1 MSYEA
6 SSRSNQQAK
15 DQAKDQASEQAKDTA
30 KLSLDKA
37 HLGHKTGPP
46 KEHSKDP
53 YIDPST
59 EPAIEVKSVSKR
71 YQLFADPKDRLKQF
85 FMPRVHHVFPFLG
98 KAQYFQS
105 FWSIKEVSLLM
116 MPGEVMGVIGLNG
129 AGKSSLLQ
137 MICGVLR
144 STTGEVRVRGRVA
157 ALLELGAGFNPDFTG
172 RENISL
178 NATLLGLSSA
188 EIRQKTDEIIEFSGI
203 EAFIDQPVKTYSS
216 GMYVRLAFA
225 IATSVEPDI
234 LVIDEALS
242 VGDGAFARKSFD
254 RIMQLKAQGVTILF
268 CSHNIYQ
275 VEALCQKAIWLH
287 QGEVRAQGDVR
298 GVCMAYNEFLN
309 SSSEGQSPESAQF
322 NGTDGLASFAPK
334 ESNFVRF
341 EIEDSSKISL
351 EASSTD
357 ASFKKSNGL
366 ASSAKLLEVKVLA
379 GDSETKP
386 LMLLSDVSD
395 LEVLIR
401 FKSAL
406 DVPVPNVGVIITD
419 KTGRNISSCSNFY
432 DKISLNRDAQG
443 LTQVSLRFPKIALL
457 RGRYGLSVY
466 LLCEKAI
473 HIYDSANVT
482 EFEVGQPGLELGLV
496 SLKRHWLV

>member
-1 MSYEA
+1 MSYEEPQELKA
-6 SSRSNQQAK
+6 SNPPALGK
-15 DQAKDQASEQAKDTA
+15 AS
-30 KLSLDKA
+30 L
-37 HLGHKTGPP
+37 
-46 KEHSKDP
+46 EHAIKPVKQDALEAD
-53 YIDPST
+53 IEHDI
-59 EPAIEVKSVSKR
+59 EPAIEVKNVSKR
-71 YQLFADPKDRLKQF
+71 YQLFADPIDRLKQF
-85 FMPRVHHVFPFLG
+85 FMPRLHHFLPFIG

-105 FWSIKEVSLLM
+105 FWSIKEVSLQL

-137 MICGVLR
+137 LICGVLS
-144 STTGEVRVRGRVA
+144 STTGEVLVRGRVA

-178 NATLLGLSSA
+178 NATLLGLSAA
-188 EIRQKTDEIIEFSGI
+188 EIRQKSAEIIEFSGI

-254 RIMQLKAQGVTILF
+254 RIMELKSRGVTILF

-287 QGEVRAQGDVR
+287 QGEVRAQGEVR
-298 GVCMAYNEFLN
+298 SVCMAYSEFLN
-309 SSSEGQSPESAQF
+309 VSSEGQSPESGQF
-322 NGTDGLASFAPK
+322 NGTDDLASFAPK
-334 ESNFVRF
+334 ESNFVHF
-341 EIEDSSKISL
+341 EEDKSSSL
-351 EASSTD
+351 GQGAAPSDSPVQKPQTME
-357 ASFKKSNGL
+357 
-366 ASSAKLLEVKVLA
+366 SSAKLLEVKVLA

-386 LMLLSDVSD
+386 LVLVSEVSD
-395 LEVLIR
+395 LEVVVR
-401 FKSAL
+401 FKSSM

-419 KTGRNISSCSNFY
+419 KTGRNVSSCSNFY
-432 DKISLNRDAQG
+432 DKIPLNRDAQG
-443 LTQVSLRFPKIALL
+443 FTQVSLMFPKIALL

-466 LLCEKAI
+466 LLCEQAI
-473 HIYDSANVT
+473 HIYDSASVT
-482 EFEVGQPGLELGLV
+482 EFEVSQPGLELGLV
-496 SLKRHWLV
+496 SLKRHWRS